1 MVSKEKKV
9 NLGNI
14 QKIKRE
20 KKGSIVG
27 ILSFSKYIIILVVR
41 ILSFYWMVWWKHRWP
56 GEHCAWQTILY
67 SDRGNVAQA
76 LLLSLYSADKH
87 VTRGAAAL
95 F

>member
-41 ILSFYWMVWWKHRWP
+41 ILSFY
-56 GEHCAWQTILY
+56 
-67 SDRGNVAQA
+67 
-76 LLLSLYSADKH
+76 
-87 VTRGAAAL
+87 
-95 F
+95 